1 MPYLKKRGKTYY
13 IRFSRQVDGKKETVR
28 FSLKTR
34 KKFVAEQHLKKLETF
49 LDLGQINPF
58 GPDFDIQSVLQT
70 GTSSG
75 GPRTL
80 RDTLDLFK
88 EAKPHRK
95 ARTLQAYEDN
105 VGYFL
110 SFNGIEF
117 QPLRS
122 IKKKHVI
129 TFLMRSGVSTN
140 TRHTNKRHMVAW
152 WRFVM
157 KKGWSDVNIM
167 EDIPLPEKEENV
179 LKKML
184 SKAEL
189 KKLFE
194 TFDTHHKELRKKKT
208 YQRTQ
213 EQAWFKPMIALY
225 YYAGLRLNDV
235 AYNPDQAE
243 DPAENTTGL
252 KGKNIKGNFR
262 FIQIEKGK
270 RNRERLIP
278 ISEKFLRPY
287 LVEYFKNRPSTVPE
301 DYLFVSHKGLPIRG
315 KHVRKI
321 FNFYLKKAGIPKDRT
336 IHGMRHKRVTTWL
349 ELGYSLAE
357 AKYLAGH
364 SSTKVT
370 DEVYSHLAGQRMYK
384 KMQRIEEVIDNDDSV
399 DIDSEVDVFSGRVEE

>member
-1 MPYLKKRGKTYY
+1 MPYINKRGKTYY
-13 IRFSRQVDGKKETVR
+13 VWFGKRINGRKKSIR
-28 FSLKTR
+28 FSLKTQ
-34 KKFVAEQHLKKLETF
+34 KKFVADQHLKKLET
-49 LDLGQINPF
+49 LLELGKIDPF
-58 GPDFDIQSVLQT
+58 GPDFDVQSVLQT
-70 GTSSG
+70 GTSTG

-80 RDTLDLFK
+80 RETLDLFK
-88 EAKPHRK
+88 ESKPHRK

-110 SFNGIEF
+110 SFSGIEF
-117 QPLRS
+117 QPLRA

-157 KKGWSDVNIM
+157 KKGWTDVNIM
-167 EDIPLPEKEENV
+167 DDIPLPEKEENV

-194 TFDTHHKELRKKKT
+194 TFDKHHEELRNKKT
-208 YQRTQ
+208 YQKTQ

-235 AYNPDQAE
+235 AYNPDQAK

-287 LVEYFKNRPSTVPE
+287 LVEYFNYRSKPGPE
-301 DYLFVSHKGLPIRG
+301 DYLFVSHKGQPIRG

-321 FNFYLKKAGIPKDRT
+321 FNFYLKKGGIPKDRT

-349 ELGYSLAE
+349 ELGYSLTE

-364 SSTKVT
+364 SSSKVT

-384 KMQRIEEVIDNDDSV
+384 KMQRIEEEVDIDEPT
-399 DIDSEVDVFSGRVEE
+399 DIDSEVDVFSQKM